1 MKVEQISVFLENK
14 PGSLAEVT
22 RILGESGVNIRALS
36 LADTKDFGILRL
48 IVNDNEKAREILG
61 RKGLTVRK
69 TEVVAVEVPDRPGGL
84 AEILKVLS
92 EADINVEY
100 LYAFVQQSGEN
111 AIIIFRFDE
120 TDRAIEVLS
129 KKQFK
134 ISMKNF
140 HSYGNNMAKQMIIY
154 WLKMQ
159 LP

>member
-22 RILGESGVNIRALS
+22 RILGDSGVNIRALS

-100 LYAFVQQSGEN
+100 LYAFVQHSGEN

-134 ISMKNF
+134 ILEGKKV
-140 HSYGNNMAKQMIIY
+140 YA
-154 WLKMQ
+154 L
-159 LP
+159 

>member
-14 PGSLAEVT
+14 PGALAEVT

-69 TEVVAVEVPDRPGGL
+69 TEVVAVEVPDHPGGL
-84 AEILKVLS
+84 AEILKILS
-92 EADINVEY
+92 EASINVEY

-120 TDRAIEVLS
+120 TDRAISVLS
-129 KKQFK
+129 GKKVRILEGK
-134 ISMKNF
+134 KV
-140 HSYGNNMAKQMIIY
+140 YA
-154 WLKMQ
+154 L
-159 LP
+159 